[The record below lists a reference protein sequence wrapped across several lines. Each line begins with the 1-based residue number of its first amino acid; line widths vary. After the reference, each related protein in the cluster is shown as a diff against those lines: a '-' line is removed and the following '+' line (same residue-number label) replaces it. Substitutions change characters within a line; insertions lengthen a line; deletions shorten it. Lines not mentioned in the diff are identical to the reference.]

1 MNIFATNYIQ
11 FINFQQHYYLNIR
24 ISYSL
29 SPLIL
34 YKSLKM
40 FPSVLNIKNIMLYH
54 IYKDFILLYYS
65 ITTYYTA
72 LDNTMLEYYI
82 E

>member
-1 MNIFATNYIQ
+1 
-11 FINFQQHYYLNIR
+11 
-24 ISYSL
+24 
-29 SPLIL
+29 
-34 YKSLKM
+34 M
-40 FPSVLNIKNIMLYH
+40 FSSVLNIKNIMLYH

>member
-1 MNIFATNYIQ
+1 MNIFATKYMY
-11 FINFQQHYYLNIR
+11 FINFQQHYYLNIG
-24 ISYSL
+24 ILYSL
-29 SPLIL
+29 NPLIS

-40 FPSVLNIKNIMLYH
+40 FPFVLNIKNIMLYH
-54 IYKDFILLYYS
+54 IYKDFILLYHS

-72 LDNTMLEYYI
+72 LDNTILEYYI